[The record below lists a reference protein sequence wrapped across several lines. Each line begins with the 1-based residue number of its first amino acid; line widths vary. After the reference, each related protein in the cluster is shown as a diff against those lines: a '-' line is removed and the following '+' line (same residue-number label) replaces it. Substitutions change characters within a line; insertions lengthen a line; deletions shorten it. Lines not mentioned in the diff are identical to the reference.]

1 MLTLTLEL
9 SSGYSVRA
17 NRTYLNLPYWDAS
30 QRAICVMKPAKLIL
44 LVAIILLVS
53 CAPKSG
59 ERIRESPDQSENR
72 TNELLRPGLP
82 MNTVREAWGTP
93 DKVEENCYRDECLI
107 VWIYKGSP
115 KMRYLYFEDGIL
127 VSWQ

>member
-17 NRTYLNLPYWDAS
+17 NRTYLNLPYWEAS

-53 CAPKSG
+53 CAPKTG

-93 DKVEENCYRDECLI
+93 DSVEENCYRDECLI

>member
-1 MLTLTLEL
+1 MDL
-9 SSGYSVRA
+9 SQFA
-17 NRTYLNLPYWDAS
+17 LS
-30 QRAICVMKPAKLIL
+30 QRAICVMKPAKLIP
-44 LVAIILLVS
+44 LVAIIFLVS

-59 ERIRESPDQSENR
+59 ERIRESPAQSEKR

-82 MNTVREAWGTP
+82 MNTVREAWGSP
-93 DKVEENCYRDECLI
+93 DSVEENCYRDECLI

-115 KMRYLYFEDGIL
+115 KMRYLFFEDDIL